1 MTDRLLRA
9 AIEAAKAGKKEEAVK
24 MLSSIVKTDP
34 RSADGWFWL
43 GMMMAEADRKI
54 YCFRRVI
61 KIDPAYSEARG
72 QLQKLGYLKP
82 DPPVKES
89 PPEVEEEVVESPLP
103 FSEVSSSPF
112 SVDPDEVDFQAET
125 EYNWGEKDDATP
137 IIEEPDFMPRVEL
150 ADEIEEEIV
159 VEGTNKDDK
168 KKKQKLFLAI
178 LGILAFVAIVGTLFI
193 FFSSSTALN
202 AITFAIFPPTATALP
217 APTATPTT
225 VPTPTPLPFSALD
238 MGEYDPVFERSN
250 CSFDYPEEVEVECG
264 FVMVPENRYGGDMG
278 KTIRLAVAIYHGK
291 ERSAVPVLYL
301 QGGPG
306 QDTLSLMSENFDL
319 TIAPFIGLG
328 DFILLD
334 QRGMGLS
341 EPNLDCPNLKQV
353 YEEDAIDEIPVS
365 EREEYYLTAF
375 GKCRDKLSVQGVNLS
390 AYNTTE
396 SASDVKDL
404 ILALGHK
411 RATLFGV
418 SYGTRLAQVVMRE
431 YPEVVHA
438 VILDSVLPIES
449 KIYNESAAIS
459 QSSLDTLFAGCT
471 ANIDCQL
478 AYPNLEED
486 LHAVVAQLNE
496 NPLKTNVF
504 GYEEDDYSRTVDGVE
519 FMSTILWAMR
529 QPELLV
535 AVPQAIERAKLGD
548 SNIVGTILS
557 YPLGSVGEISLG
569 AYLSIN
575 CREQVYAS
583 TPEELGDDIAS
594 YPDTE
599 EVGLSWV
606 YGDPNLIFSLCD
618 AWQVEGIRPGE
629 NEALTSD
636 IPTLVMA
643 GQYDSTTPP
652 FFAEQVAARL
662 SRSTL
667 VEFPGLGHA
676 VAFSQTSS
684 CPEEILQDFLSAP
697 ETNIDTSCISEMES
711 PEFSTPYTGDPPL
724 EMEIV
729 FDEEVGLTTSVPAQ
743 WESVGQGF
751 FYRGA
756 TLWDITQVGA
766 QHVPVSFDTWL
777 SFLVENFNGA
787 GLDSYPVQ
795 TGELVTEENGRV
807 WKIYTATAQ
816 GHPADF
822 AFAKYGY
829 DTIMVAMMSHEDEHD
844 TLFDQ
849 VFREML
855 EKTTIVVTENEE

>member
-9 AIEAAKAGKKEEAVK
+9 AIEAAKAGRKEEAVK
-24 MLSSIVKTDP
+24 MLSRVVKVDP
-34 RSADGWFWL
+34 RSADAWFWL
-43 GMMMAEADRKI
+43 GMMMSESERKI

-61 KIDPAYSEARG
+61 KIDPAHSIARV

-82 DPPVKES
+82 DPLQKES
-89 PPEVEEEVVESPLP
+89 PPVIEEKVVVSPP
-103 FSEVSSSPF
+103 PSSEVSSSPF
-112 SVDPDEVDFQAET
+112 SVDPDEIELQAET
-125 EYNWGEKDDATP
+125 EYDWDAKDGTSP
-137 IIEEPDFMPRVEL
+137 VIEEPDFMPSAKLME
-150 ADEIEEEIV
+150 EIEETVKE
-159 VEGTNKDDK
+159 EDK
-168 KKKQKLFLAI
+168 GDKNEKQKLFLAI
-178 LGILAFVAIVGTLFI
+178 LGVLAFVAVAGVLGI
-193 FFSSSTALN
+193 FFSSPSTLN
-202 AITFAIFPPTATALP
+202 ALTTVIFPLTATSLP
-217 APTATPTT
+217 APTATATMVPT
-225 VPTPTPLPFSALD
+225 PTPTPLPFSALD
-238 MGEYDPVFERSN
+238 MGEYDPVFEVSD
-250 CSFDYPEEVEVECG
+250 CAIFPPEGVNVECG
-264 FVMVPENRYGGDMG
+264 FVTVPENRYGVDMG

-291 ERSAVPVLYL
+291 ERSAAPVLYL

-306 QDTLSLMSENFDL
+306 QDALSLMGENFDL
-319 TIAPFIGLG
+319 TIAPFLEGG

-341 EPNLDCPNLKQV
+341 EPNLDCPDLKRV
-353 YEEDAIDEIPVS
+353 FEEAAIEEISVD
-365 EREEYYLTAF
+365 EREEYYVTAF
-375 GKCRDKLSVQGVNLS
+375 GKCRDKLSAQGVNLS

-404 ILALGHK
+404 ILALGYE

-431 YPEVVHA
+431 YPEVVHT

-459 QSSLDTLFAGCT
+459 QSSLDTLFAGCA
-471 ANIDCQL
+471 ANTDCQL
-478 AYPNLEED
+478 AYPDLEND
-486 LHAVVAQLNE
+486 LRAVVAQLNE
-496 NPLKTNVF
+496 NPLQTNIF
-504 GYEEDDYSRTVDGVE
+504 GYEEDDYSRSVDGVE
-519 FMSTILWAMR
+519 FMSAILWAMR

-548 SNIVGTILS
+548 SNIIGTILS

-583 TPEELGDDIAS
+583 TPEELGDDIAD

-618 AWQVEGIRPGE
+618 TWQVEGIRPDE
-629 NEALTSD
+629 NEALASD

-676 VAFSQTSS
+676 VAFSQTTS
-684 CPEEILQDFLSAP
+684 CPEEILQDFLSEP
-697 ETNIDTSCISEMES
+697 DTVIDTSCISEMEA
-711 PEFSTPYTGDPPL
+711 PKFSTPYTGDPPL
-724 EMEIV
+724 EMAVIT
-729 FDEEVGLTTSVPAQ
+729 DEEVGITTSVPVQ
-743 WESVGQGF
+743 WESLGQGF

-777 SFLVENFNGA
+777 SFLVENFNGR

-807 WKIYTATAQ
+807 WKIYTSTAQ
-816 GHPADF
+816 GHPVDF

-849 VFREML
+849 VFQEML
-855 EKTTIVVTENEE
+855 EKTTVVIIENEE

>member
-1 MTDRLLRA
+1 
-9 AIEAAKAGKKEEAVK
+9 
-24 MLSSIVKTDP
+24 
-34 RSADGWFWL
+34 
-43 GMMMAEADRKI
+43 
-54 YCFRRVI
+54 
-61 KIDPAYSEARG
+61 
-72 QLQKLGYLKP
+72 
-82 DPPVKES
+82 
-89 PPEVEEEVVESPLP
+89 
-103 FSEVSSSPF
+103 
-112 SVDPDEVDFQAET
+112 
-125 EYNWGEKDDATP
+125 
-137 IIEEPDFMPRVEL
+137 
-150 ADEIEEEIV
+150 
-159 VEGTNKDDK
+159 
-168 KKKQKLFLAI
+168 
-178 LGILAFVAIVGTLFI
+178 
-193 FFSSSTALN
+193 
-202 AITFAIFPPTATALP
+202 
-217 APTATPTT
+217 
-225 VPTPTPLPFSALD
+225 
-238 MGEYDPVFERSN
+238 
-250 CSFDYPEEVEVECG
+250 
-264 FVMVPENRYGGDMG
+264 
-278 KTIRLAVAIYHGK
+278 
-291 ERSAVPVLYL
+291 
-301 QGGPG
+301 
-306 QDTLSLMSENFDL
+306 
-319 TIAPFIGLG
+319 
-328 DFILLD
+328 
-334 QRGMGLS
+334 MGLS
-341 EPNLDCPNLKQV
+341 EPNLDCPDLKRV
-353 YEEDAIDEIPVS
+353 FEEDAIEEIPAD
-365 EREEYYLTAF
+365 EREEYYLGAF
-375 GKCRDKLSVQGVNLS
+375 GECRDKLSAQGVNLS

-404 ILALGHK
+404 ILALGYE

-431 YPEVVHA
+431 YPEVVHT

-459 QSSLDTLFAGCT
+459 QSSLDTLYAGCA

-478 AYPNLEED
+478 AYPDLEND
-486 LHAVVAQLNE
+486 LRTVVAQLNE
-496 NPLKTNVF
+496 NPLQTNIF
-504 GYEEDDYSRTVDGVE
+504 GYDENDYSRSVDGVE
-519 FMSTILWAMR
+519 FMSAILWAMR

-548 SNIVGTILS
+548 SNIIGTILS
-557 YPLGSVGEISLG
+557 FPIGSVGEISLG

-583 TPEELGDDIAS
+583 TPEELGDDIAD

-618 AWQVEGIRPGE
+618 TWQVEGIRPDE

-636 IPTLVMA
+636 IPTLVMT

-684 CPEEILQDFLSAP
+684 CPEEILQEFLSAP
-697 ETNIDTSCISEMES
+697 ETSINISCISEMEA
-711 PEFSTPYTGDPPL
+711 PKFSVPYTGEPPL
-724 EMEIV
+724 EMEII

-787 GLDSYPVQ
+787 GLDSYPIQ
-795 TGELVTEENGRV
+795 TGELVTQENGRV
-807 WKIYTATAQ
+807 WKLYTATAQ
-816 GHPADF
+816 GHPVDF

-855 EKTTIVVTENEE
+855 EKTTVLPVEE